1 MDSKERI
8 MSFIREELLFED
20 TNRELTDDT
29 PLLGNDLID
38 SLGLMEL
45 VAFLERE
52 FEVEIDDA
60 DIKAEHFRTVADIAA
75 LVERG
80 TGQKR
85 AASG

>member
-1 MDSKERI
+1 MDVTERI
-8 MSFIREELLFED
+8 RNFIREELLFED
-20 TNRELTDDT
+20 VNRELTDET

-75 LVERG
+75 LVERRI
-80 TGQKR
+80 GQKQ